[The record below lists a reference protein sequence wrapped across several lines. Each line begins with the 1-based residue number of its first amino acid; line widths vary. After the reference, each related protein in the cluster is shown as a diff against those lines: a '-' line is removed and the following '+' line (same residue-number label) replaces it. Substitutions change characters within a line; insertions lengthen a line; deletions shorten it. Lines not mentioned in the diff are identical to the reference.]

1 MEYVKSAEDGQLVC
15 EEVTENLPISSPAH
29 KEDHAPHTG
38 SGSDEPD
45 PVTSTTTGGGT
56 GCVALADGRVSG
68 ETELSSQR
76 VGEGEERGNSVET
89 SGG

>member
-29 KEDHAPHTG
+29 KEDHTPHTG
-38 SGSDEPD
+38 SGSSEPD
-45 PVTSTTTGGGT
+45 PMTSATGGGT

-68 ETELSSQR
+68 EAELSSHR
-76 VGEGEERGNSVET
+76 GGEEEERGNSVET
-89 SGG
+89 SGE